1 MGRGPSDFTFGVG
14 SSSVARSVEE
24 KVGKYHKKMSTSNF
38 GSGFVY
44 NLI

>member
-1 MGRGPSDFTFGVG
+1 MDGGPSDFTFGVG

-24 KVGKYHKKMSTSNF
+24 KVGKYLEKMSTSNF